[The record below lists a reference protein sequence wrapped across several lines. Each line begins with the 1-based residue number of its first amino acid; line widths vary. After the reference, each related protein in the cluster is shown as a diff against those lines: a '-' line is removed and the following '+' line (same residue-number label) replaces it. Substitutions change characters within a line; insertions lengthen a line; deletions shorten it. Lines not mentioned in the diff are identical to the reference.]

1 MSRVF
6 RNILRMSVFVGDAGS
21 KAFLIL
27 FTIAADRC
35 P

>member
-1 MSRVF
+1 
-6 RNILRMSVFVGDAGS
+6 MSVFVGDAGS